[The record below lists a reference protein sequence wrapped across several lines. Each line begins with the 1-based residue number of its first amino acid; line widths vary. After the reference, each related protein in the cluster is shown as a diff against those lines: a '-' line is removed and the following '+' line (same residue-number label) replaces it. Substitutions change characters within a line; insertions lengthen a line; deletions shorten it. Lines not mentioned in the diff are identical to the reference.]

1 MSIEWAII
9 CPPMT
14 KTDITE
20 NIQFTYDSQKRISP
34 AIDELMATLLYR
46 DLIYQLIRRDIVARY
61 KRSVLGV
68 FWTMLQ
74 PLGMMF
80 VMALV
85 FSKLFG
91 RIEGYVAYLL
101 SGLVAWSFFSQTTAS
116 AVHQIITGSTLL
128 KRIYIPKTSFSVSS
142 VGTGLVNL
150 ILSLIPLVLI
160 MLVIRRPVTWTFF
173 FIPLPILLLA
183 AFSLGMCLILS
194 TLAIQFPDIKEM
206 YQIILQAW
214 VYLTPIMYPQDI
226 IPVAYRHLIL
236 YLNPMYYLIEMFRTP
251 IYNGTLPSA
260 NIIFGGSAIA
270 ITTLVIGWIYYSYQS
285 DKFAYL
291 A

>member
-1 MSIEWAII
+1 
-9 CPPMT
+9 MT
-14 KTDITE
+14 KTNITE

-34 AIDELMATLLYR
+34 AIEELLATILYR

-74 PLGMMF
+74 PLGMML
-80 VMALV
+80 VMSIV
-85 FSKLFG
+85 FSRLFG
-91 RIEGYVAYLL
+91 QIEGYVAYLL
-101 SGLVAWSFFSQTTAS
+101 SGLVAWSFFSQTTSS

-150 ILSLIPLVLI
+150 VLSLIPLVLI
-160 MLVIRRPVTWTFF
+160 MLIIRRPLTWAFLF
-173 FIPLPILLLA
+173 VPLPILLLA
-183 AFSLGMCLILS
+183 AFSLGICLILS
-194 TLAIQFPDIKEM
+194 TLAIQFPDVKEM

-214 VYLTPIMYPQDI
+214 MYLTPIMYPENI
-226 IPVAYRHLIL
+226 IPATYRHLIL
-236 YLNPMYYLIEMFRTP
+236 YLNPMYYLVEMFREP
-251 IYNGTLPSA
+251 IYNGSLPSTA
-260 NIIFGGSAIA
+260 ITLGGSAFALAALI
-270 ITTLVIGWIYYSYQS
+270 IGWIYYSYQS